1 MAIFYHS
8 WFSSEQVS
16 PRKPAC
22 HPIRS
27 PIVSSWT
34 CWNTSSSNGCYKGL
48 PFYKALSLSISRSTC
63 MYTEESLV
71 CVIYPKSYCLKN
83 CAGHKSRTTC
93 KYSGSRDIWLAPL
106 PLYMPH
112 THTAMPSR
120 TLLVRLLSRIWVHAL
135 LLLVTQPEIMCTVH
149 IMHANTLERTLSAII
164 AFYFGIRHTVHAR
177 GSENR
182 SRPCFELNCISF
194 CSSARIGA
202 PGSEFHHIV
211 PPQEIHGLGQFH
223 IWH

>member
-1 MAIFYHS
+1 MAAIKAS
-8 WFSSEQVS
+8 
-16 PRKPAC
+16 
-22 HPIRS
+22 RS
-27 PIVSSWT
+27 TRLS
-34 CWNTSSSNGCYKGL
+34 
-48 PFYKALSLSISRSTC
+48 LSLSISRSTC
-63 MYTEESLV
+63 RYVYTEESLV

-83 CAGHKSRTTC
+83 CAGRKSRTTC

-120 TLLVRLLSRIWVHAL
+120 PLLVHLLSRIWVHAL

-149 IMHANTLERTLSAII
+149 IMRANTLERTLSAII
-164 AFYFGIRHTVHAR
+164 AFYFGIRDTVHAR
-177 GSENR
+177 GSENPR
-182 SRPCFELNCISF
+182 RPCFELNCISF
-194 CSSARIGA
+194 CSSARIGTA

-223 IWH
+223 IKHWVAWEAHKASQAKKQRRGNALI